1 MKKIKFLLFI
11 ILLFIFIPSVNA
23 KVTTY
28 ARNDQNNYGVNKKW
42 EITDKN
48 KANVLRTPLVDA
60 SEKIYD
66 FSGVLTNDEIQ
77 TLKAKIDEF
86 REKYNTEIV
95 IVTYSLPYTND
106 SENEDFAADF
116 YDYNDFGKDYEKYD
130 GILLFRNTYEADP
143 YYDMYTFGDAQL
155 YFTHAEYDRI
165 LDGIYNNLHAGNYLY
180 GFSSFINYVTS
191 DYENGIP
198 WELRNYR
205 VDENGYLYKI
215 FAPSYVLILL
225 GSILITFI
233 FIRHNVKKNKM
244 VKKAVQAAEYLDKD
258 SVKYSVRE
266 DKFIKKHL
274 SSYTISSGSSGG
286 GGGYSSSGGSSG
298 GGHSSGGGRHG

>member
-1 MKKIKFLLFI
+1 MKKIRVLLFI
-11 ILLFIFIPSVNA
+11 LLLFVFIPSVNA

-28 ARNDQNNYGVNKKW
+28 NRNEENNYGVKKKW
-42 EITDKN
+42 EITEKN
-48 KANVLRTPLVDA
+48 KANVLRTPLVDS

-66 FSGVLTNDEIQ
+66 FSGVLTVAEIQ

-116 YDYNDFGKDYEKYD
+116 YDYNDFGIDYEKYD

-165 LDGIYNNLHAGNYLY
+165 LDGIYPSLHSGNYLY
-180 GFSSFINYVTS
+180 GFNTFINYVIS
-191 DYENGIP
+191 DYEYGIP
-198 WELRNYR
+198 SELKNYR

-215 FAPSYVLILL
+215 FAPSYGLILL
-225 GSILITFI
+225 GSVIITFI

-244 VKKAVQAAEYLDKD
+244 VKKAVEAGEYL
-258 SVKYSVRE
+258 VKAEYSVRE
-266 DKFIKKHL
+266 DKFINKHL